1 MIWAVIAVVFLVIFL
16 VVGAKTGI
24 LRNNYALYALVA
36 LWILAAVTFIFMLTI
51 CCEPT
56 YTELKIVPEA
66 VETVS
71 VQRIMALQDTAQA
84 HGRSFLGTGTY
95 QGTMYYYYYIET
107 EEGYTFNKISP
118 ENETVFIKYI
128 QDNSV
133 PRIEKTVEHK
143 RLQWIL
149 KKEPSFW
156 RDFFAWRQYKE
167 YSVGD
172 ICEEHSFTSSKF
184 VYTIYVPEGSIVEK
198 YDIDLQ

>member
-1 MIWAVIAVVFLVIFL
+1 MIWVVIAVVFLVIFL

-24 LRNNYALYALVA
+24 LRNNYALVV
-36 LWILAAVTFIFMLTI
+36 LWILVEVVVIFVPAA

-56 YTELKIVPEA
+56 YTELKTVPEA

-71 VQRIMALQDTAQA
+71 VQRIIALQDTAQA

-107 EEGYTFNKISP
+107 EEGYAFNKISP

-143 RLQWIL
+143 RLQRIL
-149 KKEPSFW
+149 KREPSFW
-156 RDFFAWRQYKE
+156 RDFFAWHRYKE

-172 ICEEHSFTSSKF
+172 ICEESSFTSKF